1 MVLRAVIFDL
11 DGTVVENSYDWPLI
25 KRTLGSGDTPILEYL
40 YGLKGPERELKLAVL
55 EKFEAEQTARA
66 VLRPGMDELLEMLW
80 ERGVRTA
87 LVTNNS
93 LKNTEALVGR
103 FGLRF
108 DLVLTRESGLWKPSG
123 AAFRR
128 IMREF
133 GAGPEECAVVGD
145 TKYDLAAA
153 AEAGVGAVFIIT
165 DNAAEFTAAG
175 AVVCRSAGELK
186 QKFEAL
192 LE

>member
-1 MVLRAVIFDL
+1 VIFDL

-40 YGLKGPERELKLAVL
+40 YGLKGPERERKLAVL
-55 EKFEAEQTARA
+55 EKFEAEQTAQA
-66 VLRPGMDELLEMLW
+66 VLRPGMSEVITVL
-80 ERGVRTA
+80 RTKGVRTA

-93 LKNTEALVGR
+93 LKNTEALVDR

-108 DLVLTRESGLWKPSG
+108 DLILTRESGLWKPSG
-123 AAFRR
+123 EAFRR
-128 IMREF
+128 VMREF

-153 AEAGVGAVFIIT
+153 AEAGVASVFIMSE
-165 DNAAEFTAAG
+165 DAAG
-175 AVVCRSAGELK
+175 FDGSSAVVCRSAEELL
-186 QKFEAL
+186 QKIEAL